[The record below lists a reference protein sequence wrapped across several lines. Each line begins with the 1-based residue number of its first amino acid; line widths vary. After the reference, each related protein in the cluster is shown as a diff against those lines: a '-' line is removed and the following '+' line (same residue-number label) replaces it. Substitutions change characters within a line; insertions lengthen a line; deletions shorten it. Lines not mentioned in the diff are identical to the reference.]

1 MLQKITYI
9 ANDGEEFETEEE
21 CQAYELALNDCPG
34 VLGFDL
40 DLTFQDPE
48 KLGANDAFVNS
59 NYFYVYDAE
68 QAEKTFEIL
77 GDYTGTTTPDGELH
91 AGDLFRYDE
100 ENDGWVD
107 MIAEYRKQT
116 QTIGSLLNSIWLL
129 RGFQNEALLK
139 VFDEATQAFK

>member
-1 MLQKITYI
+1 MLQKVTYV
-9 ANDGEEFETEEE
+9 ADDGEEFDTEEE

-40 DLTFQDPE
+40 DLAFQDPK

-77 GDYTGTTTPDGELH
+77 GDYTGTTTPDRELH
-91 AGDLFRYDE
+91 AGDLFRYDGDSDE
-100 ENDGWVD
+100 WID

-116 QTIGSLLNSIWLL
+116 QTIGSLLNTVWFL
-129 RGFQNEALLK
+129 RGFQNESLLK
-139 VFDEATQAFK
+139 VFDEVTEAFK

>member
-1 MLQKITYI
+1 MLQRTTYV
-9 ANDGEEFETEEE
+9 ADDGEEFDTEEE
-21 CQAYELALNDCPG
+21 CQAYELALSDCPG
-34 VLGFDL
+34 ILGFDL
-40 DLTFQDPE
+40 DLAFQDPK

-77 GDYTGTTTPDGELH
+77 GDYTGTTTPEGELH

-100 ENDGWVD
+100 DSNGWID

-116 QTIGSLLNSIWLL
+116 QTIGSLLNSTWFL
-129 RGFQNEALLK
+129 RGFPNEDLLK
-139 VFDEATQAFK
+139 VFDEATEAFK